1 MMGKEKMLNKLID
14 DRISM
19 LLSEQP
25 EKVLE
30 WG

>member
-1 MMGKEKMLNKLID
+1 MMGEEKMLNELID

-30 WG
+30 RG

>member
-1 MMGKEKMLNKLID
+1 MMGEEKMLNELID

-30 WG
+30 

>member
-1 MMGKEKMLNKLID
+1 MIGKEKMLNELID